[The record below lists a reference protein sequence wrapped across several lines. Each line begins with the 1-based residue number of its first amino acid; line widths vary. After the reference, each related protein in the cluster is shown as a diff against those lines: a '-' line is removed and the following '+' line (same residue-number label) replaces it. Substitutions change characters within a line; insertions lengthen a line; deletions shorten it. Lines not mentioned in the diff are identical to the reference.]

1 MHWIICFTCRI
12 VKTIRIILFSRNHPQ
27 GHYAFNC
34 QVDAAF
40 ANVQVLA
47 RNLPCALPTGE
58 RGECAQRL
66 KQILATGRLISFTDA
81 ICCWRCGAMNFA
93 LTVVR
98 RINLCFLWRCVSY
111 IFSLWIDR
119 CFADFYN
126 ILIHTTTKKGYLKV
140 GPGNWREETD
150 LANQGFVYE
159 RVPSSFWAALD

>member
-1 MHWIICFTCRI
+1 M
-12 VKTIRIILFSRNHPQ
+12 KTKRIILFSRNHPP

-47 RNLPCALPTGE
+47 RNLPCALPTGD

-81 ICCWRCGAMNFA
+81 ICWGAMNFA

-98 RINLCFLWRCVSY
+98 RINLCFL
-111 IFSLWIDR
+111 
-119 CFADFYN
+119 
-126 ILIHTTTKKGYLKV
+126 
-140 GPGNWREETD
+140 
-150 LANQGFVYE
+150 
-159 RVPSSFWAALD
+159 